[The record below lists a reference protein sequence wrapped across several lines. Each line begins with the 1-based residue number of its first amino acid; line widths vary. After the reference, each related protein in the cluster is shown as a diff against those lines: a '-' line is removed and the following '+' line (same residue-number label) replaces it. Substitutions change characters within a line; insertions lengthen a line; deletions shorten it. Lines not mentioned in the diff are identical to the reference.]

1 MNKLNE
7 NTKEF
12 LQDELK
18 FIANCYLSYSRRVD
32 YLENETATK
41 EEFIEELLAMQI
53 YIDKIVRALRK

>member
-1 MNKLNE
+1 MNELNE

-18 FIANCYLSYSRRVD
+18 FIADCYLDYSRRVG

-41 EEFIEELLAMQI
+41 EEFIDDLLSMKI